1 MAVSKNLVTFIK
13 LKKLLIISSF
23 LLLTACA
30 GAQVRTSYIS
40 QNPPVVKYYPNPAS
54 VAINFEFAGTETRGM
69 TMQLF
74 NFMGKKVYEFVPAN
88 SRFFVMLDGFT
99 RGVYIYQL
107 RDKTGKIVD
116 SGKFQVVR

>member
-1 MAVSKNLVTFIK
+1 MVVQKILVTFNT
-13 LKKLLIISSF
+13 LKKLLIISSLIF
-23 LLLTACA
+23 WVALA
-30 GAQVRTSYIS
+30 GAQVRTSYVS
-40 QNPPVVKYYPNPAS
+40 QNPPGVKYFPNPAS
-54 VAINFEFAGTETRGM
+54 VAINFEFTGIETRGM
-69 TMQLF
+69 TMQLY
-74 NFMGKKVYEFVPAN
+74 NFMGKKVYEFVPSN